1 MPTNAAAEADRS
13 AEVVPAIEPS
23 APWRVRE
30 IRIVEHGV
38 LKVCFIDGTEGTC
51 DMRPLLNSDR
61 VIGTVF
67 EPLCDV
73 SRFSQAVVHL
83 GAVEWPGEIDLAPDA
98 MYDGIRAH
106 GVWVLG

>member
-13 AEVVPAIEPS
+13 AEVVPAVEPS

-38 LKVCFIDGTEGTC
+38 LAVRFIDRTEGTL
-51 DMRPLLNSDR
+51 DMRPLLNGDH

-67 EPLCDV
+67 EPLRGA

-83 GAVEWPGEIDLAPDA
+83 GTVEWPGEIDLAPDA
-98 MYDGIRAH
+98 MYDEIRAH
-106 GVWVLG
+106 GIWVLG